1 MTESSNPKSSSS
13 EAAEE
18 AEAATSA
25 GAVEAT
31 TSAATAET
39 AGSAETAEAA
49 EATANAGGA
58 EAAKAAD
65 AATTA
70 GGVTDE
76 AKAGAPD
83 RATAEATR
91 EAADEAKAGAG
102 AEPRRAPSR
111 RALLGWGGA
120 GLALGAAAAGG
131 TAAAL
136 RVGSDASPS
145 ASTGD
150 AVPFHGA
157 HQAGIATPVQ
167 DRLHFASFDV
177 TTTDRAALVKLLQE
191 WTAAAAAMTAG
202 HEVGAGAISAN
213 EELPPD
219 DTGEALGLKP
229 SRLTLTFG
237 VGPGLFEK
245 DGKDRFGLKARRPQA
260 LIDLPAFPGDNL
272 DAARSGGDLC
282 VQACAD
288 DPQVAVH
295 AIRNLARIGM
305 GRVAIRWS
313 QLGFGKTS
321 STTPDAQT
329 PRNMMGFKDGTRN
342 IAGDDTARL
351 DKHVWV
357 GQKDGPDWMV
367 GGSYLVARRIRMH
380 IETWDRTSLAE
391 QEDVFGRDK
400 SEGAPVGK
408 QREHD
413 EPLLKAMKPDAH
425 VRLAHP
431 DSNNGVTI
439 LRRGYSFTDGTDGLG
454 RLDAGLFFI
463 AYQRDVRDGF
473 VPLQT
478 NLSRHDALNEYIQ
491 HVGSAVFAVPPG
503 VRDKGDWWGKALFV

>member
-1 MTESSNPKSSSS
+1 MTESSKRKPS
-13 EAAEE
+13 
-18 AEAATSA
+18 
-25 GAVEAT
+25 
-31 TSAATAET
+31 
-39 AGSAETAEAA
+39 ETAEAA
-49 EATANAGGA
+49 KTAEATPDTDATATAEPAGTTSDATSA
-58 EAAKAAD
+58 EAAASATTSD
-65 AATTA
+65 ATATA
-70 GGVTDE
+70 GGVT
-76 AKAGAPD
+76 APAAAGKA
-83 RATAEATR
+83 ATGKAEATPG
-91 EAADEAKAGAG
+91 AA
-102 AEPRRAPSR
+102 PRPAPSR

-136 RVGSDASPS
+136 RVGDDASPS

-157 HQAGIATPVQ
+157 HQAGISTPVQ

-177 TTTDRAALVKLLQE
+177 TTTDRAALIKLLQE

-260 LIDLPAFPGDNL
+260 LIDLPVFPKDNL
-272 DAARSGGDLC
+272 DPARSGGDLC

-357 GQKDGPDWMV
+357 GEKDGPDWMV

-478 NLSRHDALNEYIQ
+478 NLARNDALNEYIQ

-503 VRDKGDWWGKALFV
+503 VRDKGDWWGKTLFA